1 MADDTFL
8 TIEGPSQG
16 LYKDKGSKFI
26 ALAFPVE
33 TEEQISEILASV
45 KKEYYDARHHCYAW
59 ILGQSREHFRIN
71 DDGEPS
77 GTAGKPIHGQLL
89 SAGLTNVLVLVVRY
103 FGGIKLGVRGLIDA
117 YKGATADAID
127 NAEIITK
134 IIYEHYQL
142 DFDYLSMNEV
152 MKILKDHDLPQTGHQ
167 FDLKCR
173 LSFSVR
179 QSLSEQ
185 IREAFGKIEGLKIQK
200 FDSL

>member
-8 TIEGPSQG
+8 TIAGPAQG

-33 TEEQISEILASV
+33 TEEQISDILTSV

-59 ILGQSREHFRIN
+59 MLGQSREHFRTN

-89 SAGLTNVLVLVVRY
+89 SAGLTNLLVVVVRY

-117 YKGATADAID
+117 YKGATAVAIE

-134 IIYEHYQL
+134 IILEQYQL

-152 MKILKDHDLPQTGHQ
+152 MKILKDHDLPQADHQ
-167 FDLKCR
+167 FDLRCR

-179 QSLSEQ
+179 QSLS
-185 IREAFGKIEGLKIQK
+185 
-200 FDSL
+200 

>member
-26 ALAFPVE
+26 ALAYPVE
-33 TEEQISEILASV
+33 TEEQISEILALV

-59 ILGQSREHFRIN
+59 VLGQSREHYRLN

-77 GTAGKPIHGQLL
+77 GTAGKPIFGQLL
-89 SAGLTNVLVLVVRY
+89 SAGLTSVLVIVVRY

-117 YKGATADAID
+117 YKGATADALQ
-127 NAEIITK
+127 NASIIER
-134 IIYEHYQL
+134 IINEQYQL

-152 MKILKDHDLPQTGHQ
+152 MKILKDHDLPQADHQ

-173 LSFSVR
+173 LTFHVR
-179 QSLSEQ
+179 QSMSEQ
-185 IREAFGKIEGLKIQK
+185 IREAFGKIDGLQIKRL
-200 FDSL
+200 DTA